1 MGSMLARLR
10 VLFVRRGANLKDGR
24 RIVAGGADLKAVGN
38 ALAEAFKLSL
48 NFGRLCALA
57 ITASDNPS
65 GVAL

>member
-38 ALAEAFKLSL
+38 ALAEAF
-48 NFGRLCALA
+48 
-57 ITASDNPS
+57 
-65 GVAL
+65 